1 MNTKLIA
8 KNPVAY
14 HNYNIEDTF
23 ECGIVLTGTEIKSIR
38 KGSANLK
45 DTYARIKNDEVFIL
59 NMYIAPYEEGNR
71 FNVPER
77 RERKL
82 LLHKHEILKLKAQVI
97 KEGYSLIPLKLY
109 FKGNNA
115 KVLLGLCK
123 GKKLYDKRQVI
134 KERDL
139 KRENS
144 FINIY

>member
-1 MNTKLIA
+1 MIEI
-8 KNPVAY
+8 KNKKAY
-14 HNYNIEDTF
+14 FDYFVESEY

-45 DTYARIKNDEVFIL
+45 DTYARIKNDEIFII
-59 NMYIAPYEEGNR
+59 NMYVAPYEEGNR
-71 FNVPER
+71 YNVPER

-82 LLHKHEILKLKAQVI
+82 LLKKREILKLKSEVF
-97 KEGYSLIPLKLY
+97 KDGYSLIPLKLY
-109 FKGNNA
+109 FKGNYA

-139 KRENS
+139 LRESKNL
-144 FINIY
+144 Y

>member
-1 MNTKLIA
+1 MIEI
-8 KNPVAY
+8 KNRKAY
-14 HNYNIEDTF
+14 FDYFIES
-23 ECGIVLTGTEIKSIR
+23 EVEAGIVLTGTEVKSIR

-45 DTYARIKNDEVFIL
+45 DTYARIKNDEIFIL

-71 FNVPER
+71 YNVPER

-82 LLHKHEILKLKAQVI
+82 LLKKHEILKLKGQVI

-115 KVLLGLCK
+115 KILLGLCK
-123 GKKLYDKRQVI
+123 GKKLYDKRETI

-139 KRENS
+139 ARES
-144 FINIY
+144 KKINLY